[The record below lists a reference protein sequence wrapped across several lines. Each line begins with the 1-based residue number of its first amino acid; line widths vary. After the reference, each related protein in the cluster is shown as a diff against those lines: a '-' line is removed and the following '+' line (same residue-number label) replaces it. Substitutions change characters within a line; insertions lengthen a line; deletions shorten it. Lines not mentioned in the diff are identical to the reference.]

1 MAQHKIS
8 EFIMFLTSLVVGLTM
23 VMGVNAVNSAPSFML
38 DYYKYIQHSETATPH
53 YDKFW
58 VNILTYYTVV
68 TLVAQAVHEPTNLT
82 YFMSRFSLM
91 FRMQISVLL
100 MLVELIVIVVLPHT
114 GASEAGAMAAIIIVA
129 YLGGVAR
136 AYFENT
142 GYALFGP
149 CPSKMLSGMLVGS
162 AASGAL
168 VSIIQIILKASM
180 PDTYDSVLTQSII
193 YFSLSL
199 GIIFLG
205 GVMLFILKWNPF
217 ARRYISE
224 LRSHKNFF
232 ENIYSHHIKEVPV
245 HPSEPT
251 GDALPPAEGLLQ
263 LETVGETEEK
273 VIKSTLDSDE
283 EEEVRAIQPGE
294 EPAVLTTAE
303 MLQSVNVWFIIKQVW
318 DMMLACLL
326 IFTVTYLM
334 NPGVLMAI
342 DYDDKWFSTVVMAVY
357 NGADL
362 IGRGLSMI
370 KKLWVPRKVVLI
382 VAIAR
387 LVFIPLITLCAA
399 HKIPSHAAA
408 YVFTAALGLTNG
420 FFGTLTMVYA
430 PGTVTLHTEAERA
443 MAGQAT
449 GVCLLSGC
457 AIGAMIQIALVLP
470 FN

>member
-205 GVMLFILKWNPF
+205 AVGVLFLLCNPF
-217 ARRYISE
+217 AKQYIAEFRSRRSVW
-224 LRSHKNFF
+224 R
-232 ENIYSHHIKEVPV
+232 NIYCPV
-245 HPSEPT
+245 ERVAPVSEI
-251 GDALPPAEGLLQ
+251 
-263 LETVGETEEK
+263 EK
-273 VIKSTLDSDE
+273 VVATTGHVEPSKEESDVLFDDRVHQKPCAE
-283 EEEVRAIQPGE
+283 FSEGE
-294 EPAVLTTAE
+294 EGEPLTTAE
-303 MLQSVNVWFIIKQVW
+303 LIQGVSVWRVIKEIW
-318 DMMLACLL
+318 PMMLSCLL
-326 IFTVTYLM
+326 TFGVTYLM
-334 NPGVLMAI
+334 YPGMLLAVDPEDGWYTTI
-342 DYDDKWFSTVVMAVY
+342 VMTVY
-357 NGADL
+357 NFGDL
-362 IGRGLSMI
+362 IGRAVSMI
-370 KKLWVPRKVVLI
+370 KRLWVPRKVVLI
-382 VAIAR
+382 ASVVRI
-387 LVFIPLITLCAA
+387 VFIPLLILCAA
-399 HKIPSHAAA
+399 HIIPSHAAA
-408 YVFTAALGLTNG
+408 YVFTAVLSVSNG
-420 FFGTLTMVYA
+420 SLARFLWCT
-430 PGTVTLHTEAERA
+430 PPIPNH
-443 MAGQAT
+443 
-449 GVCLLSGC
+449 
-457 AIGAMIQIALVLP
+457 
-470 FN
+470 